1 MKLQLVLWDWNGT
14 LLDDVN
20 YSLGCLNGLLAQYG
34 YPQRYSL
41 EAYREIFGFPI
52 EEYYR
57 RVGFDFHRDP
67 YPVLAQSYMDRY
79 NAGVEECAPTATAA
93 STLEALRSLGKR
105 QVILSASRRD
115 YLIEQASQRG
125 LKGYFTE
132 LLGLSDIYGVSKIQL
147 GLDFLAESGV
157 DPARCLMIGDT
168 DHDAQV
174 ATALGAKCVLFT
186 GGHQSRQRLESVCDT
201 VIDRLDQLPD
211 LLG

>member
-1 MKLQLVLWDWNGT
+1 MGCWPNTATPSGT
-14 LLDDVN
+14 ASKPTGRSSGSRLKN
-20 YSLGCLNGLLAQYG
+20 ITAGWGLTFTA
-34 YPQRYSL
+34 
-41 EAYREIFGFPI
+41 
-52 EEYYR
+52 
-57 RVGFDFHRDP
+57 
-67 YPVLAQSYMDRY
+67 
-79 NAGVEECAPTATAA
+79 TATAA

-125 LKGYFTE
+125 LKGYFSE

-174 ATALGAKCVLFT
+174 AAALGAKCVLFT
-186 GGHQSRQRLESVCDT
+186 GGHQSRPRLESVCDT